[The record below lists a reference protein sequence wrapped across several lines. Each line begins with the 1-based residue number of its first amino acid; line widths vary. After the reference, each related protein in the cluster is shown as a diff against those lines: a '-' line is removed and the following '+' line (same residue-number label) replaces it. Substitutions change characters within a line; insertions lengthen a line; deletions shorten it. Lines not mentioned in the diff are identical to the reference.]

1 MTPTPTPA
9 LPTDLDPLDPSDP
22 PEQEIDDAGQLGG
35 GDPTTAQTFAR
46 LVARLSRQSVDKHYD
61 AYADIPWDDPA
72 YAIDPD
78 DPRWELSDDDALGA
92 TAWYRSQPPDVRACI
107 GLYRYASAMKIG
119 LQFENILKRGLLEHA
134 FVLDNRDPTFR
145 YAYHEVIEEAQHG
158 LMFQEFVN
166 RAPFDLPGLPP
177 LMRLGSDRIVRL
189 GRHFPQLFFMFVLGG
204 EDPIDHV
211 QRQALRSD
219 ADLHP
224 LLEIIMRHHVTEE
237 ARHLS
242 FARQYLRQEVP
253 RLSWLRRQV
262 LAVATPLI
270 LGTMAQLMMQAPGDL
285 IRTFS
290 IPDQVVAEA
299 YRDNPD
305 HARATVVS
313 LRKVRRLAR
322 QLGLV
327 SPVSEPL
334 WRRLGIWADEVD
346 DQPAASA

>member
-1 MTPTPTPA
+1 MTAPTRFA
-9 LPTDLDPLDPSDP
+9 DTDTDFAPEAGLDHEPQPS
-22 PEQEIDDAGQLGG
+22 
-35 GDPTTAQTFAR
+35 GDPRPGDPAAFER

-78 DPRWELSDDDALGA
+78 DPRWELSDTDPLGA
-92 TAWYRSQPPDVRACI
+92 TLWYRSQPPSVRSRI
-107 GLYRYASAMKIG
+107 GLYRVASAMKIG

-166 RAPFDLPGLPP
+166 RAPFDLPGLPWF
-177 LMRLGSDRIVRL
+177 MRLGSDRIVKL

-211 QRQALRSD
+211 QREALRAGRAGGD
-219 ADLHP
+219 ELHP

-242 FARQYLRQEVP
+242 FARSSLKREVP
-253 RLSWLRRQV
+253 GLGWVRRQV
-262 LAVATPLI
+262 LAVATPVI

-285 IRTFS
+285 IATFA
-290 IPDQVVAEA
+290 IPDEVVRQA
-299 YRDNPD
+299 YRDNAD
-305 HARATVVS
+305 HARATVDS
-313 LRKVRRLAR
+313 LRKVRRLSRELGIINPVSR
-322 QLGLV
+322 QL
-327 SPVSEPL
+327 
-334 WRRLGIWADEVD
+334 WQRLGIWDDD
-346 DQPAASA
+346 DQPDAMA

>member
-1 MTPTPTPA
+1 VTA
-9 LPTDLDPLDPSDP
+9 TDLD
-22 PEQEIDDAGQLGG
+22 QELTAPAGADTGDQADTAGTDAFV
-35 GDPTTAQTFAR
+35 A

-61 AYADIPWDDPA
+61 AYADIAWDDPA

-78 DPRWELSDDDALGA
+78 DPRWELSADDALGA
-92 TAWYRSQPPDVRACI
+92 TAWYRAQPPAVRSRI

-166 RAPFDLPGLPP
+166 RAPFDLPGLPWI
-177 LMRLGSDRIVRL
+177 MRMGSDRIVKL
-189 GRHFPQLFFMFVLGG
+189 GRRFPQLFFMFVLGG

-211 QRQALRSD
+211 QREALHSGG
-219 ADLHP
+219 DLHP
-224 LLEIIMRHHVTEE
+224 LLEVIMRHHVTEE

-242 FARQYLRQEVP
+242 FARHYLKQEVP
-253 RLSWLRRQV
+253 GLSWARRQV

-285 IRTFS
+285 VATFA
-290 IPDQVVAEA
+290 IPDEVVAEA

-305 HARATVVS
+305 HARETVVS
-313 LRKVRRLAR
+313 LRKVRRLSR
-322 QLGLV
+322 QLGIV
-327 SPVSEPL
+327 NPVSVRL
-334 WRRLGIWADEVD
+334 WQRLGIWDED
-346 DQPAASA
+346 